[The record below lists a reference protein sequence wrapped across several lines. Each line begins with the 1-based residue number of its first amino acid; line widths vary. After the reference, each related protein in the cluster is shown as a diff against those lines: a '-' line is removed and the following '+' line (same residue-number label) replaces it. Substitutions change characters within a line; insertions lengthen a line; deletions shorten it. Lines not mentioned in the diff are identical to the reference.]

1 MQLEIA
7 RKKDEGRRRE
17 RLREKGLS
25 LRERPLSS

>member
-7 RKKDEGRRRE
+7 REKDEGRRRK